1 MKSADQ
7 KFLDISITVWSNIDK
22 MANVVSVVLA
32 LSLVESRL
40 SLGSKFECE
49 LWRKALTDFQT
60 IVKCGSEEGKL
71 IKHGVIRRSYIVV
84 FFVK

>member
-1 MKSADQ
+1 
-7 KFLDISITVWSNIDK
+7 
-22 MANVVSVVLA
+22 MANVVSVVIA

-84 FFVK
+84 FLLNKISINFSIIFI